1 MRQVIIMLELSWI
14 GKRLWR
20 NAGEKSAKHLAAPNG
35 TSNSAG
41 FRLAFAQASVSG
53 FWSEQF

>member
-1 MRQVIIMLELSWI
+1 MLELSWI